1 MFIIKTLRKDL
12 LFIEE
17 GAANKLQ
24 SNYRLNQ
31 IQQIK
36 SMVDREETKQF
47 IYKFYWSIF
56 YLNQFFFNFNRKCS
70 RFLQDTSS
78 FGRSFHIF
86 TER

>member
-47 IYKFYWSIF
+47 NYKFY
-56 YLNQFFFNFNRKCS
+56 
-70 RFLQDTSS
+70 
-78 FGRSFHIF
+78 
-86 TER
+86 